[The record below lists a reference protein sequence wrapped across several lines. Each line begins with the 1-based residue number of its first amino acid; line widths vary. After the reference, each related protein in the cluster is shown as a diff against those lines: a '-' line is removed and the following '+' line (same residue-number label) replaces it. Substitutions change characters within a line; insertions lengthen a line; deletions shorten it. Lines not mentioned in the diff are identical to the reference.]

1 MRDLQASPNSTTV
14 IMVTW
19 LRPVASGTAD
29 NLLSYNISVGGDFDV
44 TLDNVTTMY
53 VIADLTP
60 GVNYTI
66 QVCVC
71 VCARTCVCVCVCM
84 HVCVRVCVCA
94 HVFVCVSVCARV
106 CVCLNAC
113 LCVCV
118 CTYTSACLSVRP
130 CPSLS
135 ECAYA

>member
-1 MRDLQASPNSTTV
+1 MRDLQASPVNTTV

-44 TLDNVTTMY
+44 TLDNVTTIY

-60 GVNYTI
+60 GANYTI

-71 VCARTCVCVCVCM
+71 VCVCTHACVCACVCVCVRTCLCLCL
-84 HVCVRVCVCA
+84 CV
-94 HVFVCVSVCARV
+94 HVFVYVCM
-106 CVCLNAC
+106 
-113 LCVCV
+113 CVCV
-118 CTYTSACLSVRP
+118 YVCVHTHLPVCL
-130 CPSLS
+130 
-135 ECAYA
+135 

>member
-1 MRDLQASPNSTTV
+1 MRNLQASPVNTTV

-60 GVNYTI
+60 GANYTI

-71 VCARTCVCVCVCM
+71 VC
-84 HVCVRVCVCA
+84 VCVRACVRACM
-94 HVFVCVSVCARV
+94 CVRT
-106 CVCLNAC
+106 C
-113 LCVCV
+113 LCVCMCLCMFV
-118 CTYTSACLSVRP
+118 CVFVCMCVYIHICLSV
-130 CPSLS
+130 CKAMSKFK
-135 ECAYA
+135 